1 MKVNEYTRYH
11 GIENEQTFFSSGQR
25 CGIVEYILKTTSYG
39 YDPFGLKTGIDKLIK
54 KKLFTDAYPLHEA
67 SIILYKMLVLY
78 ELT

>member
-1 MKVNEYTRYH
+1 MNEYLRYH
-11 GIENEQTFFSSGQR
+11 GIENKQTFFSSGQR

-67 SIILYKMLVLY
+67 SNLSYEMLVLY
-78 ELT
+78 EVN